1 MSTRR
6 AAEALVERR
15 AERFQSRHPLT
26 ESRARLEARLAGARL
41 GGHVDFTTRWVTE
54 GERAT
59 LEAEFAPS
67 RTMQRILRLMSLSV
81 VLLAAASAWAI
92 FSSQPSTAMRYL
104 LPIVTLLVL
113 LGMPLAIVG
122 LGSHRE
128 AEEARIRKAIRIAL
142 LDEDEKLPAPQRWDD
157 EER

>member
-6 AAEALVERR
+6 AAEALVARR
-15 AERFQSRHPLT
+15 TERFESRHPLA
-26 ESRARLEARLAGARL
+26 ESRARLDARLASVRL
-41 GGHVDFTTRWVTE
+41 GGHVAFTARWVAE
-54 GERAT
+54 AERAT

-81 VLLAAASAWAI
+81 LVLVAASAWAI

-113 LGMPLAIVG
+113 LGLPLATVG
-122 LGSHRE
+122 MGSHRE
-128 AEEARIRKAIRIAL
+128 AEEASIRKAIRIAL
-142 LDEDEKLPAPQRWDD
+142 LDEDERPPAPQRWDD